1 MNGRLVIGNPK
12 VRRMWKEYFK
22 DQYNI
27 DTQEQVTVNLAG
39 SDGARRGNYFRGE
52 PIRRTEVE
60 VRVGKLKNGEAASK
74 DDVRGEII
82 KRGADRVVDWI
93 WRLCNIVFHRG
104 FVPKDWI
111 SAVIIP
117 LYKGKGER
125 AECKNYRGISLLRV
139 VAKIYP

>member
-39 SDGARRGNYFRGE
+39 FDGARRGNYFRGE

-60 VRVGKLKNGEAASK
+60 VRVGKLKNGEAADNKAWS
-74 DDVRGEII
+74 
-82 KRGADRVVDWI
+82 
-93 WRLCNIVFHRG
+93 
-104 FVPKDWI
+104 
-111 SAVIIP
+111 
-117 LYKGKGER
+117 
-125 AECKNYRGISLLRV
+125 
-139 VAKIYP
+139 